1 MAETL
6 VVHPNRMRANLDLT
20 GGLLFADGVASRLAA
35 KLGREAAHQIVEAA
49 AKAVRDSGQ
58 TLQTV
63 LAANTAI
70 PPALQKEIA
79 PAFDLKPMIDAAA
92 ARTDGALAAARR
104 ARRALTGK
112 GA

>member
-1 MAETL
+1 
-6 VVHPNRMRANLDLT
+6 MR
-20 GGLLFADGVASRLAA
+20 
-35 KLGREAAHQIVEAA
+35 H
-49 AKAVRDSGQ
+49 SGE

-79 PAFDLKPMIDAAA
+79 PAFDLKPAIDAAA
-92 ARTDGALAAARR
+92 ARIDGALAEAKR
-104 ARRALTGK
+104 ARRALKTGK